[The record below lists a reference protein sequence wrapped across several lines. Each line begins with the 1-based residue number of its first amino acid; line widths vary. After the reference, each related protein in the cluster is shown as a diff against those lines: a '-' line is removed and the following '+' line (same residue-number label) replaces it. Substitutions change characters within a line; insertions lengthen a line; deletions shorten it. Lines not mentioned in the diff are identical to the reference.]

1 MPASR
6 PDPSPL
12 PSSPP
17 PPAPLAEV
25 PAARPSWY
33 RRLYARVEA
42 LSATPHALLA
52 MAAVS
57 VVDGSF
63 FPVPPFALL
72 VPMVLARP
80 NKWVRYALIG
90 TAASIVGGLIGYYF
104 GTLIASGSM
113 SFLHIDLNARVHRF
127 GVDATV
133 GELLGQNFWV
143 LALLCSILPT
153 PLKVVAIGS
162 GMVGVPLDRFF
173 IAVCIGRAVRFFLV
187 AGVMRFAGPTARRW
201 LRV

>member
-1 MPASR
+1 MP
-6 PDPSPL
+6 D
-12 PSSPP
+12 SSP
-17 PPAPLAEV
+17 V
-25 PAARPSWY
+25 STSAAAAAPSWY

-42 LSATPHALLA
+42 LSAHRHATSA
-52 MAAVS
+52 MMAVS

-80 NKWVRYALIG
+80 NRWVRYAVLG
-90 TAASIVGGLIGYYF
+90 TLASIVGGLIGYWF
-104 GTLIASGSM
+104 GTLIADGAIN
-113 SFLHIDLNARVHRF
+113 FLHIDLNARVQRF

-162 GMVGVPLDRFF
+162 GMVGVALPQFF
-173 IAVCIGRAVRFFLV
+173 VAVCIGRAVRFFLV
-187 AGVMRFAGPTARRW
+187 SGVMRFAGPPARRW

>member
-1 MPASR
+1 M
-6 PDPSPL
+6 
-12 PSSPP
+12 SPP
-17 PPAPLAEV
+17 STTLD
-25 PAARPSWY
+25 PAAPAVRPSWY

-42 LSATPHALLA
+42 LSASRHATAA
-52 MAAVS
+52 MMAVS

-63 FPVPPFALL
+63 FPIPPFALL

-80 NKWVRYALIG
+80 HRWLRYAVLG
-90 TAASIVGGLIGYYF
+90 TLASIVGGLIGYYF
-104 GTLIASGSM
+104 GTLIADGAIN
-113 SFLHIDLNARVHRF
+113 FLHIDLNARVTRF

-143 LALLCSILPT
+143 LALLCSVLPT

-162 GMVGVPLDRFF
+162 GMVGVALPEFF
-173 IAVCIGRAVRFFLV
+173 FALCLGRAVRFFAI
-187 AGVMRFAGPTARRW
+187 AGLMRFVGPPARRW